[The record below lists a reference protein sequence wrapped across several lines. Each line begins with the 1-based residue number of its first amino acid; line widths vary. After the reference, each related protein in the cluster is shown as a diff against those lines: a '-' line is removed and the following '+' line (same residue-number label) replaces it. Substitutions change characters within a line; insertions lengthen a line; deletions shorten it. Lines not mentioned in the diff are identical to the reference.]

1 MLSLQKMP
9 KCHAMSV
16 HEISKSAHLPFGKCA
31 RFPQSRR
38 AKWSEAERECGN
50 FEIFLNNTLYVNPYM
65 HFDIHTRAVCSA
77 FYVALSAAGAFLV
90 NLPRNGDITNPMMIG
105 R

>member
-1 MLSLQKMP
+1 MP
-9 KCHAMSV
+9 KCHAMSA
-16 HEISKSAHLPFGKCA
+16 HEIPKSAHLPLGKCA